1 MKNMRIHIKTY
12 GCSTNQADSETI
24 AGCLTQAGYKLTH
37 SATAANV
44 IIYNTCAVKG
54 PTENRIIETIKRT
67 PKNKKIIITGC
78 LPLINFERLQR
89 ETRFNAVAGP
99 AAAQQIVDITK
110 RVLNGETI
118 LALNNALTAKPP
130 LNLPQVKSNSAI
142 SIIPINYGCLGKCA
156 YCCVTFARGNLR
168 SYSITEIAERVKQD
182 LATGTKEFW
191 LTSQDTACYGKDT
204 GTNLATLLNNIT
216 NVKGDFRIRVG
227 MMTTNTTK
235 PFLNSLIE
243 AFKNEKIFKFIHL
256 PVQSGDNTVLAHMQ
270 RFYTTEDFKTTVKAF
285 RTAFPQLTLATDI
298 ICGFPSETR
307 SAFQNTLKL
316 IKEVQPDI
324 TNISKFF
331 PRPHTPAAEMRAEF
345 VAPAEIKQRSARAA
359 QLAKQIALERNQRW
373 IGWTGKVLIDEKGK
387 THGSWIS
394 RNFTYKPIVIKTST
408 NMLGKTV
415 NVQVTKAFTTYLAG
429 TIL

>member
-1 MKNMRIHIKTY
+1 MKNMRIHIKSF
-12 GCSTNQADSETI
+12 GCSTNLADSETI
-24 AGCLTQAGYKLTH
+24 AGCIAEAGFTLTR
-37 SATAANV
+37 SASKADI

-54 PTENRIIETIKRT
+54 PTENRIINTIKRT

-78 LPLINFERLQR
+78 LPLINFERLRR
-89 ETRFNAVAGP
+89 ETRFNAATGP
-99 AAAQQIVDITK
+99 AAAPQIVAIIK
-110 RVLNGETI
+110 RVLNGENVT
-118 LALNNALTAKPP
+118 ALENALTAKPS
-130 LNLPQVKSNSAI
+130 LNLPRVKSNSAI

-182 LATGTKEFW
+182 LAAGTKEFW

-204 GTNLATLLNNIT
+204 GTNLATLLNTIA
-216 NVKGDFRIRVG
+216 NVEGDFKMRVG
-227 MMTTNTTK
+227 MMTPNTVK
-235 PFLNSLIE
+235 SFLNSLIE
-243 AFKNEKIFKFIHL
+243 AFKSEKIFKFVHL
-256 PVQSGDNTVLAHMQ
+256 PVQSGDNTVLARMQ
-270 RFYTTEDFKTTVKAF
+270 RLYTTEDFKTTVKAF

-298 ICGFPSETR
+298 ICGFPGETR

-316 IKEVQPDI
+316 IEEVQPDI
-324 TNISKFF
+324 INISKFF
-331 PRPHTPAAEMRAEF
+331 PRPRTPAAEMRKEF
-345 VAPAEIKQRSARAA
+345 VAPAEIKQRSTAAA

-408 NMLGKTV
+408 NLLGRTV